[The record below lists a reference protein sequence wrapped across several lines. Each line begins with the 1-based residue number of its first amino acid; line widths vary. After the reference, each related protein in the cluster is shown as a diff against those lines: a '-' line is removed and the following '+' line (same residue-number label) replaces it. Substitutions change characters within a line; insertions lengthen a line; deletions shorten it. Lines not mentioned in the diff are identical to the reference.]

1 MGISGNLKTMALAEL
16 LQWLSM
22 GAKTGTLVI
31 NGKTVEKK
39 IFFANGA
46 IISSAS
52 TDPAEY
58 LGRFLASHGFIP
70 EDTIDA
76 AVAQQ
81 KSEQLLLG
89 KILVNM
95 GAISE
100 EDLHQM
106 LRLKAEESIYDIF
119 TWEEG
124 EFEFLDDVLPTQTMI
139 RMHLDVQGIVL
150 EGSRRVDEW
159 MRIRESVPSDLC
171 VPVSVVPDFAV
182 LDIEEI
188 DKQLLAWVNDDR
200 TVEEISHEAQVS
212 LFQVASLFAE
222 QVQAQT
228 LKMVRPRTI
237 EVRVEVEVPAEGTG
251 EIPQLANGMQ
261 QQQQQAVPAMQQ
273 QAAPAMQQFAP
284 NMGVAYPQ
292 HPHQQQQQPP
302 QQQQQQQQYPQN
314 LAQMPYAQT
323 PGVAAGSG
331 RTLHYATNGA
341 DAAAMGH
348 QQPQVLQAAQPSS
361 EADRLLKSAQEALAR
376 GDLEAC
382 LITFRK
388 AKTAQGSNAT
398 IQSAVETGEKSVQ
411 QALERDGVNLSSV
424 PKLECGLGELTK
436 LDISPQEGFMLTR
449 VDGSF
454 DLKSIL
460 KMSPMP
466 QVDAQLF
473 FWRLRKLGHVK
484 L

>member
-31 NGKTVEKK
+31 DGVKVKKK

-52 TDPAEY
+52 TDPSEY
-58 LGRFLASHGFIP
+58 LGRFLANHGFMP
-70 EDTIDA
+70 EDTINA

-81 KSEQLLLG
+81 KSEQQLLG

-124 EFEFLDDVLPTQTMI
+124 EFEFLDDVLPTETMI

-159 MRIRESVPSDLC
+159 LRIREAVPSNLC
-171 VPVSVVPDFAV
+171 VPVSIVPDFSA
-182 LDIEEI
+182 LDLEEI
-188 DKQLLAWVNDDR
+188 DKQLLAWVDDDR
-200 TVEEISHEAQVS
+200 TVEEISQDAQVS

-222 QVQAQT
+222 QVQAGT
-228 LKMVRPRTI
+228 LKVVRPRII
-237 EVRVEVEVPAEGTG
+237 EVEVEIEVPSEGTG
-251 EIPQLANGMQ
+251 EIPQPAHLLPHPQ
-261 QQQQQAVPAMQQ
+261 QPLPNMPQQY
-273 QAAPAMQQFAP
+273 AP
-284 NMGVAYPQ
+284 NMGMPYPQ
-292 HPHQQQQQPP
+292 HP
-302 QQQQQQQQYPQN
+302 QQQQQQHGHQQHPQSMHP
-314 LAQMPYAQT
+314 MPYASQ
-323 PGVAAGSG
+323 PGVDVGSG
-331 RTLHYATNGA
+331 RTLHFAPNAGG
-341 DAAAMGH
+341 M
-348 QQPQVLQAAQPSS
+348 QQQMPQQLQGSPNMAPQGMPQQAAQAS
-361 EADRLLKSAQEALAR
+361 EADTLLKAAQEALLR
-376 GDLEAC
+376 GDLEDG
-382 LITFRK
+382 LTKFRK
-388 AKTAQGSNAT
+388 AKDAPGSNSS
-398 IQSAVETGEKSVQ
+398 IQSAVENGEKSVQ
-411 QALERDGVNLSSV
+411 RALEQDGISLSSV
-424 PKLECGLGELTK
+424 PKLKCGLDELTK

-449 VDGSF
+449 IDGSF
-454 DLKSIL
+454 DIKSIL

-466 QVDAQLF
+466 QVDAQMF
-473 FWRLRKLGHVK
+473 FWRLRKSGHVSI
-484 L
+484 